1 MQAKIHYMNHSLCDT
16 KDRIRKSNF
25 WESTTKQKYENFH
38 YKTFTYFQFCY
49 QLNNQR
55 ALKEAKRN
63 VMKHYP
69 VVGVLERLNQTL
81 YVLEEKLPQYFK
93 GANGLYFNKGSKI
106 QTFSNKMKKSVS
118 WQVRNTIVKRIN
130 NEIEFY
136 NFCVKRLQHQYD
148 EILSNQNLNKC
159 IK

>member
-1 MQAKIHYMNHSLCDT
+1 
-16 KDRIRKSNF
+16 
-25 WESTTKQKYENFH
+25 
-38 YKTFTYFQFCY
+38 
-49 QLNNQR
+49 
-55 ALKEAKRN
+55 
-63 VMKHYP
+63 MKHYP

-159 IK
+159 IKWQLLPHSSPMLKEMNGLLKKIDISTSVKNGVVLQVPLQSFTNC